1 MNEWRQLARRLAF
14 LLIYEGDMG
23 QRGIDERLAVLQ
35 DAGALAD
42 LTEVSGFY
50 EETPADQLALWQ
62 NAIAVNLSQ
71 ASPNAFTSADD
82 ETAAAKAV
90 ASHDEMILREDAP
103 DQSGCAQGADA
114 AHKGTLDEKVSPAHN
129 KEMKAVLEAL
139 AFIDQA
145 VRGVAAHQSAID
157 EVVSEHARHWRI
169 TRMHS
174 ADRSILRLGT
184 WELLF
189 SPDAKDAALVIN
201 EAVELAKIYGED
213 DSYKFV
219 NAILDAAYKKERP
232 L

>member
-1 MNEWRQLARRLAF
+1 MNECRQLARRLAF

-23 QRGIDERLAVLQ
+23 QRGLDERLAVLQ
-35 DAGALAD
+35 DAAALAD
-42 LTEVSGFY
+42 LIEVSGFY
-50 EETPADQLALWQ
+50 EEMSADQLILWQ
-62 NAIAVNLSQ
+62 RTIAAKLSK
-71 ASPNAFTSADD
+71 AD
-82 ETAAAKAV
+82 ETAATQADV
-90 ASHDEMILREDAP
+90 SHDEVTLREETLHHS
-103 DQSGCAQGADA
+103 DQAQCADVVDNSSL
-114 AHKGTLDEKVSPAHN
+114 KERMSPAHN
-129 KEMKAVLEAL
+129 KEMKAALEAL
-139 AFIDQA
+139 VFIDQA

-189 SPDAKDAALVIN
+189 SPDEKDAALIIN